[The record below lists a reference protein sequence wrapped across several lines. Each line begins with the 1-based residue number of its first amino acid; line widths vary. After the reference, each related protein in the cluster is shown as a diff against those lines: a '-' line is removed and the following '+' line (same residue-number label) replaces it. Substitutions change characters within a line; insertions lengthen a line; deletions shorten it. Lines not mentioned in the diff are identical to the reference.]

1 MGFFNTLFNKKESL
15 TLSNKWEFFI
25 TTVEDNV
32 TGIRV
37 DIGAIEDEKFDRLIH
52 TWFLRVRY
60 THCYENGFP
69 QPDETQRLNR
79 IEDWLEAQGKTLP
92 IWLVG
97 VVTQQGSRDFVFQ
110 SEKDLDWE
118 KTLDKLLAGGPELAC
133 SFNES
138 KNDHGNYYRQFL
150 YPTKY
155 DWNWIHDS
163 RVCRGLLEHG
173 DDLTLPRTI
182 DYYATLPT
190 ETAAHAFV
198 EDVTKLSYGI
208 TLVSIRMNDQQPEYM
223 ASLINTD
230 APEQWHMTDITCQL
244 TDLAEKHGGSF
255 DGWGAPI
262 ATA

>member
-1 MGFFNTLFNKKESL
+1 
-15 TLSNKWEFFI
+15 
-25 TTVEDNV
+25 
-32 TGIRV
+32 
-37 DIGAIEDEKFDRLIH
+37 
-52 TWFLRVRY
+52 WFLRVRY

-150 YPTKY
+150 Y
-155 DWNWIHDS
+155 
-163 RVCRGLLEHG
+163 
-173 DDLTLPRTI
+173 
-182 DYYATLPT
+182 
-190 ETAAHAFV
+190 
-198 EDVTKLSYGI
+198 
-208 TLVSIRMNDQQPEYM
+208 
-223 ASLINTD
+223 
-230 APEQWHMTDITCQL
+230 
-244 TDLAEKHGGSF
+244 
-255 DGWGAPI
+255 
-262 ATA
+262 

>member
-1 MGFFNTLFNKKESL
+1 MFNKKESL

-138 KNDHGNYYRQFL
+138 KTTTEITTASFCIQPNTTGTGY
-150 YPTKY
+150 
-155 DWNWIHDS
+155 
-163 RVCRGLLEHG
+163 
-173 DDLTLPRTI
+173 TI
-182 DYYATLPT
+182 
-190 ETAAHAFV
+190 
-198 EDVTKLSYGI
+198 
-208 TLVSIRMNDQQPEYM
+208 PEYAAGYWSM
-223 ASLINTD
+223 VTI
-230 APEQWHMTDITCQL
+230 
-244 TDLAEKHGGSF
+244 
-255 DGWGAPI
+255 
-262 ATA
+262 

>member
-1 MGFFNTLFNKKESL
+1 MGIFNALFNKKESL

-25 TTVEDNV
+25 TTVDDRV

-37 DIGAIEDEKFDRLIH
+37 DTGAIQDERFDRLNH
-52 TWFLRVRY
+52 TWFFRVRY
-60 THCYENGFP
+60 THCYENGLP

-79 IEDWLEAQGKTLP
+79 IEDWLEERGKALP

-97 VVTQQGSRDFVFQ
+97 VVTQEGWRDFVFQ
-110 SEKDLDWE
+110 SEKELDWE
-118 KTLDKLLAGGPELAC
+118 RTLDKLLVGAPEVSC
-133 SFNES
+133 SYSVS
-138 KNDHGNYYRQFL
+138 KNDNGNYYRQFL
-150 YPTKY
+150 YPSKY

-182 DYYATLPT
+182 DYYAILPT
-190 ETAAHAFV
+190 EAAARAFA
-198 EDVTKLSYGI
+198 EDVAILPYGI
-208 TLVSIRMNDQQPEYM
+208 TLVSIRMNDQQQGYI
-223 ASLINTD
+223 ASLTNID
-230 APEQWHMTDITCQL
+230 APEQWHITEITCQL
-244 TDLAEKHGGSF
+244 TDLSEKHGGCF